1 MEVWR
6 DKCLKGSLRVA
17 RPGELYRKIVD
28 IVADDQDSEPE
39 SVVHTHLCIL
49 LAEGDDLELKRP
61 KMFSSATPRDN
72 EALRGFGS
80 NGGGGKIVHS
90 KSMGAMDALAGGG
103 PVDLSQV
110 TSLENG
116 TPKLRNS
123 LDSDIDGENKASGG
137 TSNALVTQKTED
149 LEVRKT
155 RRRKENKD
163 EKTMK

>member
-28 IVADDQDSEPE
+28 IVTDDQDSEPE

-61 KMFSSATPRDN
+61 KMFSSATPRDV
-72 EALRGFGS
+72 EALRGFASTG
-80 NGGGGKIVHS
+80 GGGGKIVHS
-90 KSMGAMDALAGGG
+90 KSMGAMDALARAGG

-123 LDSDIDGENKASGG
+123 LGDSDGDGETKSGGGGGG

-149 LEVRKT
+149 LEVRKN
-155 RRRKENKD
+155 E
-163 EKTMK
+163 